1 MKTVS
6 SMLLLVLIVIGLCLP
21 ILQARPLPDETL
33 DQSTPLGWRDYICG
47 FQCTGGIAAQS
58 FRPKL
63 STLSRIELGLWK
75 YENITETFTV
85 SIRKTLNGDDLTE
98 KTVSLDL
105 VPWMK
110 YGNWVSVD
118 IADITVTPNAKYF
131 IVVTYDTNDSLY
143 WILTYYTPY
152 HRGCPWFK
160 GNFPFWFPLDF
171 ATCKIPDLCFRTYGY
186 A

>member
-6 SMLLLVLIVIGLCLP
+6 SVILLVLIVIGLCLP
-21 ILQARPLPDETL
+21 ILQARPQPNEKL
-33 DQSTPLGWRDYICG
+33 DQSTPLGWKNYICG
-47 FQCTGGIAAQS
+47 FRCTGGIAAQS

-75 YENITETFTV
+75 QENITGTFTV
-85 SIRKTLNGDDLTE
+85 SIRKTLNGEDLTE
-98 KTVSLDL
+98 QTVSLEQ
-105 VPWMK
+105 VPWMN
-110 YGNWVSVD
+110 YGDWVSIDVED
-118 IADITVTPNAKYF
+118 IAVTPNTKYL
-131 IVVTYDTNDSLY
+131 IVVTYDTSASLY

-160 GNFPFWFPLDF
+160 GNFPFWFPLDL
-171 ATCKIPDLCFRTYGY
+171 ATCKIPDLCFRTFGY